1 MEGFVAEFEK
11 VAGARPRNAGFLI
24 IAFLMFVFQISCE
37 KFDHIDISTSF
48 VRMSSGA
55 RLNYVDV
62 LVCTVP
68 YLCLLLEPVDL
79 PTLGYFG
86 HPLLPLGGKEMQ
98 GDWIE

>member
-11 VAGARPRNAGFLI
+11 VAGARPRYAGFLVSV
-24 IAFLMFVFQISCE
+24 FFVSDSISE
-37 KFDHIDISTSF
+37 KFDHIDFICKKYHHPT
-48 VRMSSGA
+48 GA
-55 RLNYVDV
+55 RLNYVDI

-86 HPLLPLGGKEMQ
+86 HPLLPLGGKE
-98 GDWIE
+98 GG